1 MDYDIAITGD
11 FGEALGNIVLG
22 NQLSADLGD
31 LVLVRLADVEKEHV
45 LAGVDALLEFLHGDL
60 GNFILKHVVYLTGE
74 KPAKRNGSG
83 DVQSWQLD
91 KQRRTLRPGFLFFR
105 GGRCSVRRLIELQ
118 PALRVC
124 EIEDA
129 RLELARIPPICIL
142 ITS

>member
-45 LAGVDALLEFLHGDL
+45 LAGVDL
-60 GNFILKHVVYLTGE
+60 GNFILQHVVYLTGE

-105 GGRCSVRRLIELQ
+105 GGRCSVRRLIVLR